1 MNVQLASYTVRPA
14 TVRTLGAIALAGV
27 AVVIAGLFLAPA
39 RIWPAL
45 LVANYY
51 VLTLGLAGVVFVA
64 LMFAARAGWSTVF
77 RRIPEAMSGILPV
90 NFLGMLLMVFG
101 LSTLYEWTHQDV
113 LATDAL
119 LAGKAAYLNIG
130 MFMLRMVLYFAV
142 WLAFAMYLRRNSLRQ
157 DSSGDERLTER
168 NMRASAFFLALFAL
182 TFWLAGTDWIMS
194 IEAHWFSTIFGVYN
208 IAGMLTSGIAAI
220 TLLLIVLRRRGVFGD
235 LIREDHLHDL
245 GKLLF
250 AFSTFWMYI
259 WFSQYMLIWY
269 SNIPEETVYYLRRQE
284 GGWLTFTILNVLF
297 NWVIPFITLISARAK
312 KAEGLLLKVCIIVLV
327 GHWIDVFWMVS
338 PTFMP
343 DAPRIGVWEVAP
355 LAAFVALFFLLTLR
369 GLSRGNVVPVQDPT
383 LVESLHYHA

>member
-27 AVVIAGLFLAPA
+27 AVVIAGLFPAPA

-142 WLAFAMYLRRNSLRQ
+142 WLAFAMYLRKEFAA
-157 DSSGDERLTER
+157 SGQFGRRTPD
-168 NMRASAFFLALFAL
+168 RAQHAGVGVFLVLFAL

-220 TLLLIVLRRRGVFGD
+220 TLLLIVLRRRECSAISYARTICTIWASCSSRSAPSGCTSGSV
-235 LIREDHLHDL
+235 
-245 GKLLF
+245 
-250 AFSTFWMYI
+250 ST
-259 WFSQYMLIWY
+259 
-269 SNIPEETVYYLRRQE
+269 
-284 GGWLTFTILNVLF
+284 
-297 NWVIPFITLISARAK
+297 
-312 KAEGLLLKVCIIVLV
+312 C
-327 GHWIDVFWMVS
+327 
-338 PTFMP
+338 
-343 DAPRIGVWEVAP
+343 
-355 LAAFVALFFLLTLR
+355 
-369 GLSRGNVVPVQDPT
+369 
-383 LVESLHYHA
+383 